1 MADNPRRSPEAQP
14 LILNE
19 SQTTEQRM
27 RRALGLNT
35 TGKSGPP
42 VVHQQRADQARAR
55 HRFVQDGGVPVTV
68 LNHRTDEV
76 AALKERLT
84 EVQAALEAE
93 RAAHGV
99 TRRLVTEHQAASQ
112 ALQTRLAHADLAHR
126 ESLQQERLALV
137 AAQEALAAAQQAR
150 RPRAIQVVEPDPAP
164 ETTPL
169 AAPRL
174 RGRPRTAPPKEAKPV
189 RWWTPSFRAKVKN

>member
-1 MADNPRRSPEAQP
+1 MADNPRRAPQVQP

-19 SQTTEQRM
+19 SQATEQRM

-35 TGKSGPP
+35 TGKAGPQ

-76 AALKERLT
+76 AALKERLA

-93 RAAHGV
+93 RAAHAA
-99 TRRLVTEHQAASQ
+99 TRRSVAEHQAASQ

-126 ESLQQERLALV
+126 EALQQEQRALA
-137 AAQEALAAAQQAR
+137 AAQEALAAAQQTR
-150 RPRAIQVVEPDPAP
+150 RPRATLAAEPDATQPA
-164 ETTPL
+164 
-169 AAPRL
+169 AAPRP

-189 RWWTPSFRAKVKN
+189 RWWTPSFRTKVKS